1 MAHEAVPEKSSR
13 DENTI
18 IYRGPSPDEI
28 TLVEFARELGFTF
41 KSGDD
46 RWINLEVQRRE
57 VANDELEEI
66 QMEFDHSRSNEH
78 SQGSGNTPLRFELF
92 RRVEFNSDR
101 KRMSILIKDPEDG
114 KIKLY
119 VKGADSI
126 VMDRLD
132 KEVVAGDE
140 RAREFLDQVQD
151 FTDVAARTGLRT
163 LLIAMKIVDKE
174 EFHKFFQDVN
184 KAEEDVVNREKLL
197 DKIYSDLESD
207 LTLLGATAVE
217 DRLQDEVPD
226 TIAAF

>member
-1 MAHEAVPEKSSR
+1 MQK
-13 DENTI
+13 
-18 IYRGPSPDEI
+18 
-28 TLVEFARELGFTF
+28 
-41 KSGDD
+41 
-46 RWINLEVQRRE
+46 RE
-57 VANDELEEI
+57 VVNDELEEI

-184 KAEEDVVNREKLL
+184 EAEEDVVNREKLL